1 MFGFRL
7 ESINNPEPAQTQL
20 LALDPQLKKFSIGR
34 FSYGCPAPNVIED
47 CYNPQAV
54 LQIGSFCSI
63 AENVTILLGEGHRPD
78 WVTTYPFN
86 ILMNDFSGIQGNP
99 VTKGSVIIGN
109 DVWIGRNAF
118 IRDGVTVGD
127 GAVIGAYSVVT
138 KNVEPYTIVAGNPAR
153 VIRKRF
159 DQETIDE
166 LLRIK
171 WWDWSIEKIKEN
183 MPLLLSNNLKEFIEK
198 AEKHTKA

>member
-1 MFGFRL
+1 LPFI
-7 ESINNPEPAQTQL
+7 EHPEPAPTKL
-20 LALDPQLKKFSIGR
+20 LTLIPQLSKYSIGR
-34 FSYGCPAPNVIED
+34 FSYGCPSPLVIED
-47 CYNPQAV
+47 YYNPQAV
-54 LQIGSFCSI
+54 LEIGSFCSI

-86 ILMNDFSGIQGNP
+86 ILMDDFSDIKGNP
-99 VTKGSVIIGN
+99 ISKGSVIIGN

-118 IRDGVTVGD
+118 IRDGVTIGD

-153 VIRKRF
+153 PIRKRF
-159 DQETIDE
+159 DQETIDK

-171 WWDWSIEKIKEN
+171 WWNWSFERIKEN
-183 MPLLLSNNLKEFIEK
+183 MPLLMSNNLKEFLEK
-198 AEKHTKA
+198 ADKQAEG